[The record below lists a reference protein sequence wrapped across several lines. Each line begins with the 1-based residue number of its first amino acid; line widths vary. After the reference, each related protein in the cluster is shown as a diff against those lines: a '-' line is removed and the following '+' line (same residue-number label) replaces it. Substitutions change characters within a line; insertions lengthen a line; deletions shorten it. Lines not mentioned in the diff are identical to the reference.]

1 LMAMVVSNFMEIVEE
16 LLNRMYKLIEQ
27 ELFSR
32 VVY

>member
-1 LMAMVVSNFMEIVEE
+1 MEIVEE
-16 LLNRMYKLIEQ
+16 LLNKMNKLIEQ